1 VGEEDNARR
10 MGSIESALTELRNDL
25 RMLIR
30 MDAHIEE
37 IEQRQTET
45 GKRIG
50 QVEHELGLLRVSDA
64 RSEILRR
71 VTWIIIGAAVSGAFF
86 FLR

>member
-1 VGEEDNARR
+1 MGEDDNARR

-45 GKRIG
+45 GKRVG
-50 QVEHELGLLRVSDA
+50 QVEHELGMLRVSDA